1 MKALIVDDHA
11 AMRRLLGSC
20 LPDAWEC
27 AECGDGAAAVTA
39 YPEVRPDCVL
49 MDVEMPVMDG
59 FTAAAR
65 IRAFDPAAWV
75 VFVSQHSGAAFR
87 DEATRLGARGFV
99 PKQHLDQ
106 LAATLPPAP
115 GAFRGFT
122 AFPNTDSTKP

>member
-20 LPDAWEC
+20 LPDAWEF

-39 YPEVRPDCVL
+39 YPGLRPDCVL

-75 VFVSQHSGAAFR
+75 VFVSQHVGAGFR
-87 DEATRLGARGFV
+87 AEAARLGARGFV
-99 PKQHLDQ
+99 PKQQLEQ
-106 LAATLPPAP
+106 LAAALPAEAALQAISVTSAPFSTLP
-115 GAFRGFT
+115 
-122 AFPNTDSTKP
+122 